1 MSYFTGLEC
10 SMCGVAFPAEALYV
24 CDQCL
29 GPLEAT
35 YDEDGIRRHVTREVI
50 ESRPKNL
57 WRYREF
63 LPIEGEPRTGFHSGY
78 TPLVRANRLAAELGV
93 SELYIKDDSINH
105 PTLSY
110 KDRVVFVAATG
121 DVEL

>member
-35 YDEDGIRRHVTREVI
+35 YDEDGIRRHVTREAI

-93 SELYIKDDSINH
+93 SELYIKD
-105 PTLSY
+105 LS
-110 KDRVVFVAATG
+110 
-121 DVEL
+121 LIHI